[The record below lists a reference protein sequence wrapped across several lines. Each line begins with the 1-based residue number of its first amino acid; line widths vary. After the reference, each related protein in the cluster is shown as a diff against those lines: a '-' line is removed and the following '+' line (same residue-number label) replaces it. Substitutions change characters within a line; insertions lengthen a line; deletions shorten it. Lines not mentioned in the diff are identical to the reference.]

1 MNEVRDL
8 IIKEELI
15 GEIKRLAEENQL
27 YAENEVRFVKKILAL
42 NNKVANLHKVISK
55 LQTKVARQKE
65 NITTLLHLYTS
76 GKRSKSHKKLREKYR
91 ALNARIAELEA
102 ESERFTV
109 HSDIERQD
117 DKSPNDTQTQTIV
130 YGKENEMRVF
140 KDGNAWCFVLPDFQD
155 LQVSSSVWMKEG
167 VLDKIY
173 KELRSVRNE
182 NNP

>member
-1 MNEVRDL
+1 MSEVRDL

-27 YAENEVRFVKKILAL
+27 YAENEARFVKKILAL

-91 ALNARIAELEA
+91 ALKARIAELEA

-117 DKSPNDTQTQTIV
+117 DKWIPVSERLPELDQDVLAIV
-130 YGKENEMRVF
+130 DDDIVIGSF
-140 KDGNAWCFVLPDFQD
+140 GQGWDGEISFDRDEVGSTRYVTHWMPLPEPTEVQ
-155 LQVSSSVWMKEG
+155 E
-167 VLDKIY
+167 
-173 KELRSVRNE
+173 
-182 NNP
+182 